1 MKRIEPGLGKTG
13 AGFTTDCVKC
23 MGCVVACSF
32 WREGKV
38 NPKLSRIRIKSHELD
53 WVKGKS
59 DKIVERIVCK
69 QCPGI
74 SPCMLACAVEA
85 MTRDENTGAV
95 VIDDKKCTRCKK
107 CIEACPFDA
116 IWYNEEVDKILKCD
130 LCGGVPKCVRWC
142 PIGCLKIVKL
152 KGAVK

>member
-59 DKIVERIVCK
+59 DRIIERIVCK

-74 SPCMLACAVEA
+74 SPCMLACPVEA
-85 MTRDENTGAV
+85 TSRDAKTGAV
-95 VIDDKKCTRCKK
+95 VIDD
-107 CIEACPFDA
+107 
-116 IWYNEEVDKILKCD
+116 
-130 LCGGVPKCVRWC
+130 
-142 PIGCLKIVKL
+142 
-152 KGAVK
+152 